1 MTKIFATLTILLA
14 GSTAFAQPDPGGASK
29 PAGSDAPFELG
40 FHLGSLLPDQ
50 IDGVTEI
57 MGLGGARMGYKF
69 NPGSYFEGGIITGNG
84 EGVKWKNIHMDV
96 RMDIPVEGLVG
107 IAYVGADST
116 YYQGAGRSSSK
127 LIFGGHAG
135 GGIMAHVSGS
145 MWFRG
150 DMKFNFS
157 PGTSLYIGAGFVF
170 RLGSDSASGS

>member
-1 MTKIFATLTILLA
+1 MMKTFALLA
-14 GSTAFAQPDPGGASK
+14 MVLIGTQAFAQADGGGGSQ
-29 PAGSDAPFELG
+29 PIGSDAPYELG

-57 MGLGGARMGYKF
+57 MGLGGARMGYRF
-69 NPGSYFEGGIITGNG
+69 APQSYLEGGLITGNG
-84 EGVKWKNIHMDV
+84 EGVKWKNIHADV

-107 IAYVGADST
+107 LAYVGADST
-116 YYQGAGRSSSK
+116 YYQGMGRSSSK

-135 GGIMAHVSGS
+135 GGIQVHVSGS

-157 PGTSLYIGAGFVF
+157 PGTSLYISAGFVF
-170 RLGSDSASGS
+170 RLGSGGGAG